1 LHANLQRKCPVL
13 TGSRQNQGVC
23 GVSWR
28 IGGRLIPSQ
37 VHSRSRG
44 ALPDYGTRICQRIWS
59 RRDSKKRRRRYRR
72 EFRQLSAAKPGKIR
86 AGRSENRPQNY
97 HALPTFM
104 VRGEKTCPDTLYAL
118 PTPMERSERKGLI
131 ILDSY
136 LLLLRLRPDHLAE
149 QRDACLDGKI

>member
-1 LHANLQRKCPVL
+1 
-13 TGSRQNQGVC
+13 
-23 GVSWR
+23 
-28 IGGRLIPSQ
+28 
-37 VHSRSRG
+37 
-44 ALPDYGTRICQRIWS
+44 
-59 RRDSKKRRRRYRR
+59 
-72 EFRQLSAAKPGKIR
+72 
-86 AGRSENRPQNY
+86 
-97 HALPTFM
+97 M